1 MDINDAIAEALDAAL
16 PVPAAEAA
24 EAEAPVEEQVDAA
37 GTEVEEEDQ
46 GVEAAASD
54 SDGDGEAVSEDE
66 EGALE
71 LPEGYVAVPSVTE
84 GLATE
89 FALFDEE
96 GEVEVPALV
105 VEYKANGKV
114 RRDRLDQV
122 VKLAQWGVYN
132 QEKEQRTQQ
141 IEQRATEVERELQQY
156 AEALQQREKQL
167 ERLLTDEDF
176 LYAVREAY
184 EQENSPE
191 KRAERAERELIDY
204 RTQQEMSVIA
214 QTGERFLQYEVEPA
228 FQFIAEKLPSVSMQ
242 ELEERFSYAMQAH
255 LAKAPNGQPYI
266 PESRYD
272 EVRKYIVQDLA
283 TWAQM
288 IHAMRS
294 EPATDNKAQAE
305 LDRARVEAQKAK
317 RAVGRVTKPAGQAQR
332 EAVKPNKT
340 RAIATV
346 DDAVESALEIALSS
360 IR

>member
-16 PVPAAEAA
+16 PVPAAE
-24 EAEAPVEEQVDAA
+24 VEPA
-37 GTEVEEEDQ
+37 VEEEADVASTESEEESAP
-46 GVEAAASD
+46 VEAAAD
-54 SDGDGEAVSEDE
+54 EGEPDGEPVPESEE
-66 EGALE
+66 ESLE

-89 FALFDEE
+89 FALFDDE
-96 GEVEVPALV
+96 GEVEVPALM

-141 IEQRATEVERELQQY
+141 IEQRATEVEQQLNQY
-156 AEALQQREKQL
+156 VEALQQREKQL

-191 KRAERAERELIDY
+191 KRAERAERELVDY
-204 RTQQEMSVIA
+204 RTQQEMGAIA
-214 QTGERFLQYEVEPA
+214 QTGQRFLEYEVEPA
-228 FQFIAEKLPSVSMQ
+228 FQFITEKLPNVSMQ

-255 LAKAPNGQPYI
+255 LEKAPNGAPYI

-272 EVRKYIVQDLA
+272 AVRKYIVQDLA

-294 EPATDNKAQAE
+294 ESATDTKAQTE
-305 LDRARVEAQKAK
+305 LEKARIEAQKAK

-332 EAVKPNKT
+332 ETAKPKQ